1 MNIAI
6 WTMFYYTQAFQS
18 FESACWLGSRLCLT
32 IWNVDTFVLVSFYCF
47 GDFPN
52 VNPPGTPLSSFVQ
65 MCCNWL
71 FVYNPVSSI
80 FLNGSRQIRHTSKGP
95 IVHCEYCVLNCKKK
109 KKQLLNLW
117 ISAIGPAIST
127 WKVELSSFIKLAR
140 VSSEFQTEQ
149 ESLCF
154 SPITFSNN

>member
-1 MNIAI
+1 MGVDRLDTLLRDLLCIVSIVCLIAK
-6 WTMFYYTQAFQS
+6 
-18 FESACWLGSRLCLT
+18 R
-32 IWNVDTFVLVSFYCF
+32 
-47 GDFPN
+47 
-52 VNPPGTPLSSFVQ
+52 
-65 MCCNWL
+65 
-71 FVYNPVSSI
+71 
-80 FLNGSRQIRHTSKGP
+80 
-95 IVHCEYCVLNCKKK
+95 K